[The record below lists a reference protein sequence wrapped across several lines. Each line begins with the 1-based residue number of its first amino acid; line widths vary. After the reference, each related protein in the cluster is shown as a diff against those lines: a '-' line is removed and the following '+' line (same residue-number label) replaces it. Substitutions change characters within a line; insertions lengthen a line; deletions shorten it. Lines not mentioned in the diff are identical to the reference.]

1 MHATCNDKKCHGI
14 EGTVIRAINAS
25 MDCYQIPAIASAWR
39 GNASYSK
46 VDADDVN
53 VILSGRGLS
62 EVNVQRGDRVVL
74 TFPAGDEIGV
84 TCDRILHFTPSLVV
98 FRGKIAVT

>member
-1 MHATCNDKKCHGI
+1 MHATCNDKKCPGI
-14 EGTVIRAINAS
+14 EGTVIRAIDAS
-25 MDCYQIPAIASAWR
+25 MDCYQLPAIALTWR

-46 VDADDVN
+46 VDAGDVN
-53 VILSGRGLS
+53 VILSGRELS

-74 TFPAGDEIGV
+74 TFPTGDELGV

-98 FRGKIAVT
+98 FRGKIAVS